1 MSVQHGYAA
10 VGALRMY
17 YEVHGEARAG
27 RAPLVLVHGGG
38 STIESN
44 FGR

>member
-38 STIESN
+38 STMSRTS
-44 FGR
+44 GR

>member
-1 MSVQHGYAA
+1 MSVQQGYAA